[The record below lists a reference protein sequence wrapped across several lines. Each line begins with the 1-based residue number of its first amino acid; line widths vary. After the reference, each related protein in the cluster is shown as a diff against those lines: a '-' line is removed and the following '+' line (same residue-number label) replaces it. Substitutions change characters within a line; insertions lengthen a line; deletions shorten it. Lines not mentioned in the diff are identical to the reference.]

1 MASPYLET
9 VRCPVVRARNH
20 VAFADANLTGLV
32 ARLKA
37 GDLTDRNTIRQA
49 IAKCQHAR
57 QDFDRAIY
65 AALEV
70 ETLNGRRL
78 EANDPDDMADA
89 LLARLEI
96 NEQTGRT
103 KPYGTGLPEAH
114 SPWG

>member
-1 MASPYLET
+1 MASSYLET

-37 GDLTDRNTIRQA
+37 GDLTDRSTIRQA

-57 QDFDRAIY
+57 QDLDRAIY
-65 AALEV
+65 AAIEV

-78 EANDPDDMADA
+78 AANDPDDMADA

-96 NEQTGRT
+96 NEQAGRAASYNTG
-103 KPYGTGLPEAH
+103 YPEAH

>member
-1 MASPYLET
+1 MTSSYLET
-9 VRCPVVRARNH
+9 VRYPVVRARNH

-37 GDLTDRNTIRQA
+37 GDLSDRSTIRQA

-65 AALEV
+65 AALEI
-70 ETLNGRRL
+70 EALNGRRL

-96 NEQTGRT
+96 NEQAGRS
-103 KPYGTGLPEAH
+103 KPYGTGYPETH
-114 SPWG
+114 NPWG

>member
-1 MASPYLET
+1 MTSSYLET
-9 VRCPVVRARNH
+9 IRCPVVRARNQ

-37 GDLTDRNTIRQA
+37 GDLCDRSTIRQA
-49 IAKCQHAR
+49 VAKRLHAA
-57 QDFDRAIY
+57 QEFDKAIY
-65 AALEV
+65 ADLDV

-78 EANDPDDMADA
+78 AANDPDDMADA

-96 NEQTGRT
+96 NEQASRS